1 MVLLTQ
7 SAAEDHHSTPI
18 DLEQADR
25 IVDQLFAELENL
37 RRERD
42 FLRSALVDAGFSL
55 RAEVIARYADR
66 A

>member
-1 MVLLTQ
+1 
-7 SAAEDHHSTPI
+7 
-18 DLEQADR
+18 LEQADR